1 MLKTFFA
8 LAIILSGCASAV
20 DVSLRGGDSLHHA
33 DIHYIY
39 DFQKNAYTGHGGAI
53 CSACNTAVEDY
64 VHSREGPVFCLECW
78 DHWLF
83 EAWEITDA

>member
-1 MLKTFFA
+1 MHWQLIVLL
-8 LAIILSGCASAV
+8 LAAI
-20 DVSLRGGDSLHHA
+20 SLRGGDSIHHA
-33 DIHYIY
+33 DIHYDF
-39 DFQKNAYTGHGGAI
+39 DFQENAYHGFGGVV
-53 CSACNTAVEDY
+53 CSARNTTVEDY